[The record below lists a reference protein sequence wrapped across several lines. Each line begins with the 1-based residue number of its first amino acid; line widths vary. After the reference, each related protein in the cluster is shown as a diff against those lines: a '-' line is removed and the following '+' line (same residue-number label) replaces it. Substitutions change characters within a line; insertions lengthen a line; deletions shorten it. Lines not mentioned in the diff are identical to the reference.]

1 MINFVQLI
9 ISLNALAPAS
19 PKRMRTV
26 LNEPSAAWFGHAL
39 VLVIM
44 LGSFSEP
51 GFVKTK
57 INNNIVL
64 LLPEEFQVMTAQDVT
79 EKVVTPRQSIALYTN
94 PERRVNFS
102 INQSSTSWEDSDLDL
117 MKDFYKS
124 SLMSLFSEIE
134 FIREDI
140 EIIKGRE
147 FAVFEFISIV
157 RDQRSSV
164 SSTGRSVKRYNYIQ
178 YTLVDSKTIVFS
190 FSAPAVER
198 NRWSGPARTIMSSV
212 KIK

>member
-1 MINFVQLI
+1 MRKFVL
-9 ISLNALAPAS
+9 SL
-19 PKRMRTV
+19 
-26 LNEPSAAWFGHAL
+26 
-39 VLVIM
+39 LVIM

-57 INNNIVL
+57 INNNIEL
-64 LLPEEFQVMTAQDVT
+64 LLPEEFQVMTAQDIT

-94 PERRVNFS
+94 PERRVDFG
-102 INQSSTSWEDSDLDL
+102 IKQSSTSWEDSDLDL

-124 SLMSLFSEIE
+124 SLMSFFSEIE
-134 FIREDI
+134 CICTDI

-164 SSTGRSVKRYNYIQ
+164 SSTGRSVKKYNYIQ